1 MNNFINFNFSDQK
14 ALLGF
19 AYFDRLGFKKINK
32 LKNVCSSY
40 QKAFSA
46 SYEELVFSGIS
57 PELATHFISWRYS
70 FDFSQTLSFLK
81 KEEIGFISIIDE
93 EYPSLLKETSSPPL
107 VLFYLGE
114 ISLISKSKDRRL
126 AIVGSRKANEYASQV
141 ISSIIPVLV
150 DNNLII
156 VSGLAMGVDAIAHRE
171 TIKNK
176 GETIA
181 ILGTGLDKPSF
192 YPPIN
197 SGLAEDIIKNSGLL
211 LSEFPPGTKAKAINF
226 PRRNR
231 IISGLCQ
238 ATLVV
243 QAEKKS
249 GSLITAAYALE
260 QNREVLSVPGN
271 IFCNLSQGTNN
282 LIKEGAKTITNVDDI
297 LEIYQ

>member
-1 MNNFINFNFSDQK
+1 MNNFINFNFSDRE

-32 LKNVCSSY
+32 LKNICSSY
-40 QKAFSA
+40 QKAFNA

-57 PELATHFISWRYS
+57 QELATRFIGWRYS

-81 KEEIGFISIIDE
+81 KEGIGFISIIDE

-126 AIVGSRKANEYASQV
+126 AIVGSRKANEYANQV
-141 ISSIIPVLV
+141 LSYIIPVLV
-150 DNNLII
+150 ENNLII

-231 IISGLCQ
+231 IISGICQ

-282 LIKEGAKTITNVDDI
+282 LIKEGAKTIINVDDI
-297 LEIYQ
+297 LEIYE